1 MNQSQLRVVRLT
13 PPGRGAVATLLVEG
27 PTAIN
32 AVAARF
38 RAKSGRRLTADAI
51 DRLVFGRFGPKRGE
65 EGPSEEMVVRC
76 HRDGS
81 VELHCHGGH
90 ATVAM
95 VEAMLLE
102 QGCEAVAWQD
112 WVARG
117 HEDPIAAAAHRALA
131 EARTER
137 TASILLDQYGGALR
151 RALDEI
157 EESLRLD
164 DAALAHRRA
173 EALLARA
180 DLGRHLVRP
189 WRVMLAGRPNVG
201 KSSLINAL
209 VGYRRAIVH
218 EKPGTTR
225 DVVTATTAV
234 DGWPVE
240 LSDTAG
246 LCSTDDAMER
256 AGIAL
261 AREQLRKADL
271 VILVFDAGR
280 DWSQADQVLLE
291 STRPQSRPRRLVVHN
306 KCDLSPAA
314 GSRPPGLSTSAT
326 TGTGIESLVR
336 TIAAH
341 LVPDPPEPG
350 TAVPFTAEQIQQ
362 VACLAKQ
369 SRHSGN

>member
-1 MNQSQLRVVRLT
+1 MAID
-13 PPGRGAVATLLVEG
+13 AVAV
-27 PTAIN
+27 
-32 AVAARF
+32 RF
-38 RAKSGRRLTADAI
+38 RAKSGRPLTADMA
-51 DRLVFGRFGPKRGE
+51 DRLVFGRFGPQQGE
-65 EGPSEEMVVRC
+65 AGPSEEMVVRC
-76 HRDGS
+76 HGDGS

-95 VEAMLLE
+95 VESLLLE

-112 WVARG
+112 WVAGR

-131 EARTER
+131 DARTER

-151 RALDEI
+151 RAIDQI
-157 EESLRLD
+157 EETLRLG

-218 EKPGTTR
+218 DKPGTTR
-225 DVVTATTAV
+225 DIVTAATAV

-246 LCSTDDAMER
+246 LCTTDDAIER
-256 AGIAL
+256 VGIAR
-261 AREQLRKADL
+261 AREELRKADL

-280 DWSQADQVLLE
+280 NWSRADQVLLE
-291 STRPQSRPRRLVVHN
+291 SARPESRPGRLVVHN
-306 KCDLSPAA
+306 KCDLPHTANA
-314 GSRPPGLSTSAT
+314 RPPGLSTSAT
-326 TGTGIESLVR
+326 TGMGIESLVR
-336 TIAAH
+336 AIAAH
-341 LVPDPPEPG
+341 LVPHPPEPG
-350 TAVPFTAEQIQQ
+350 AAVPFTAEQIQQ
-362 VACLAKQ
+362 VELLGE
-369 SRHSGN
+369 RREGIYR

>member
-1 MNQSQLRVVRLT
+1 M
-13 PPGRGAVATLLVEG
+13 AVD
-27 PTAIN
+27 

-38 RAKSGRRLTADAI
+38 RAKSGCPLTVDSA
-51 DRLVFGRFGPKRGE
+51 DRLVFGRFGPRRGE

-76 HRDGS
+76 RPDRS
-81 VELHCHGGH
+81 VELHCHGGN

-95 VEAMLLE
+95 VQRMLLE

-112 WVARG
+112 WVAGR

-151 RALDEI
+151 RAIDEI
-157 EESLRLD
+157 EEAVRLG
-164 DAALAHRRA
+164 DAALAHCRA
-173 EALLARA
+173 KALLARA

-218 EKPGTTR
+218 HRPGTTR
-225 DVVTATTAV
+225 DVVTAATAV

-246 LCSTDDAMER
+246 LCSTDDAIER

-261 AREQLRKADL
+261 ARKELRKADL

-280 DWSQADQVLLE
+280 NWSPADQVLLE
-291 STRPQSRPRRLVVHN
+291 STRPESPSKSPSESQPGRLVVHN
-306 KCDLSPAA
+306 KCDLSPTA

-336 TIAAH
+336 AIAAR
-341 LVPDPPEPG
+341 LVPDPPERG
-350 TAVPFTAEQIQQ
+350 AAVPFTAEQIQQ
-362 VACLAKQ
+362 VARLA
-369 SRHSGN
+369 SNG